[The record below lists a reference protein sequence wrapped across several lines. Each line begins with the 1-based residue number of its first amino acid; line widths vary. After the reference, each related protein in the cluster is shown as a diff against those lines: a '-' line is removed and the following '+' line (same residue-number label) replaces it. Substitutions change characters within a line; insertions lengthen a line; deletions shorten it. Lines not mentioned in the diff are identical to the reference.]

1 MLPPAEQVDALAA
14 ALLSAERTVVLAGQR
29 LDEEGIA
36 EIAAARSEWAA
47 RADLEVLLTAP
58 ADFWEFFLPIARA
71 AAARSPTA
79 AHRALVRLER
89 AGAIAAIISQAGD
102 GLHERAG
109 SGEVVEVYGNVLSVR
124 CERCGDRYGLEEA
137 ARFLEASPDGV
148 PRCTTPGCAYPVR
161 PHGTLWNE
169 PLPGPAIERAWELAG
184 GCDLLVVIDSDLRT
198 APISL
203 LPSVPLTR
211 GAGVIL
217 IGASPTRYD
226 RYARQVIRVPASA
239 DTLVAVADRIAPAGG

>member
-36 EIAAARSEWAA
+36 EIAAARSEWA
-47 RADLEVLLTAP
+47 
-58 ADFWEFFLPIARA
+58 ARA

-198 APISL
+198 APIRITPAPREAEDS
-203 LPSVPLTR
+203 
-211 GAGVIL
+211 AGDPAL
-217 IGASPTRYD
+217 WTAAPT
-226 RYARQVIRVPASA
+226 A
-239 DTLVAVADRIAPAGG
+239 DTHRR